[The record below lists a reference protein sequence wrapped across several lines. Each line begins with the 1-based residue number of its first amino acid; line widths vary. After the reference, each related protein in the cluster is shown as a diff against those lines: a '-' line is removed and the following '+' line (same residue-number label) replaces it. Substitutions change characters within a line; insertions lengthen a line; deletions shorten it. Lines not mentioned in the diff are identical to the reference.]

1 MSHLKLIIAV
11 ASRVSVSRFL
21 DYREYLQA
29 VYEAIKQEVGKYSYL
44 NYSDDLGFSRT
55 NVLHL
60 IIKGRRPLTSKAAI
74 RIADV
79 LQLQGKERKYFE
91 DLVAYHNS
99 RDSVE
104 RELLFQQ
111 LLELKTKEVKA
122 EDDLLAQLE
131 FFTEWFHSAIYELS
145 FTDCFTADPKQLAS
159 MLTPRI
165 RPEQARK
172 SLDLLERLGLMSR
185 DQDTGTYKPTHTRIS
200 TGDEIASMAITRYH
214 QKMIDLGKESLT
226 SIRPQARDVSS
237 VSIAIPSS
245 LLPEVKKE
253 ISLFRKRLLNMAEQA
268 SNADVVYQ
276 TNIQLFPLSRDKGA
290 KS

>member
-1 MSHLKLIIAV
+1 MSHAKLIVAV

-29 VYEAIKQEVGKYSYL
+29 VYEAIKQEIGKYSYL
-44 NYSDDLGFSRT
+44 NFSDDLGFSKT

-60 IIKGRRPLTSKAAI
+60 IIKGRRPLTSKAALK
-74 RIADV
+74 IADM
-79 LQLQGKERKYFE
+79 LQLHGKDRKYFE

-99 RDSVE
+99 RDSMQ
-104 RELLFQQ
+104 RELLFQE
-111 LLELKTKEVKA
+111 LVELKAKEVKS
-122 EDDLLAQLE
+122 EDALLAQLE

-145 FTDCFTADPKQLAS
+145 FTNVFTSDPKQLAA

-172 SLDLLERLGLMSR
+172 SLELLQRLGLVTR
-185 DQDTGTYKPTHTRIS
+185 DEDSGSYTPTQTRIS
-200 TGDEIASMAITRYH
+200 TGDEIASLAITRYH
-214 QKMIDLGKESLT
+214 QKMIELGKESLT
-226 SIRPQARDVSS
+226 AIQPQSRDVSS

-253 ISLFRKRLLNMAEQA
+253 ISLFRKKLLNMAEQA

-276 TNIQLFPLSRDKGA
+276 TNIQFFPLSRDKGA

>member
-44 NYSDDLGFSRT
+44 NFSDDLGFSRT

-60 IIKGRRPLTSKAAI
+60 IIKGRRPLTSKAAV

-99 RDSVE
+99 RDSVQ
-104 RELLFQQ
+104 RELLFQE

-131 FFTEWFHSAIYELS
+131 FFTEWYHSAIYELS
-145 FTDCFTADPKQLAS
+145 FTDGFTADPKQLAS

-185 DQDTGTYKPTHTRIS
+185 DQETGTYKPTHTRIS
-200 TGDEIASMAITRYH
+200 TGDEIASLAITRYH

-253 ISLFRKRLLNMAEQA
+253 ISLFRKKLLNMAEQA